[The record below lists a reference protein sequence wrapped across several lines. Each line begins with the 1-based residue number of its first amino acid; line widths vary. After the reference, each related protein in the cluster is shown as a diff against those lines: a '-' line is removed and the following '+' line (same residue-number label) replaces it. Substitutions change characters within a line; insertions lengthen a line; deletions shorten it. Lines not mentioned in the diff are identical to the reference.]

1 MNLASRHMGK
11 GTTHSRRRPGRLD
24 PARAALAA
32 IASFTCVQ
40 AQSLDCTMS
49 ATGVA
54 FGVYDAAVTAPTDS
68 AGNVTIRC
76 THLGGGAA
84 KTSYSVALSAGG
96 SGNYAQRRMR
106 AGTSY
111 LNYNLFTD
119 PTRLQVW
126 GNGTAGSTLVAG
138 TLLVNPGRFATNEV
152 SHPIY
157 GRIPAQ
163 QAADTGSYSD
173 TILVTLTF

>member
-1 MNLASRHMGK
+1 MRIRTTQSCSRFSRHR
-11 GTTHSRRRPGRLD
+11 S
-24 PARAALAA
+24 ARAALATLA
-32 IASFTCVQ
+32 LFMCFDAQ
-40 AQSLDCTMS
+40 ALDCTVS

-54 FGVYDAAVTAPTDS
+54 FGVYDAASTVPTDS
-68 AGNVTIRC
+68 AGNVSVRC
-76 THLGGGAA
+76 THLGGGAV
-84 KTSYSVALSAGG
+84 KTNYSITLSTG
-96 SGNYAQRRMR
+96 SSGAYAQRRMR
-106 AGTSY
+106 AGTSF

-119 PTRLQVW
+119 AARLQVW

-138 TLLVNPGRFATNEV
+138 SLLVNPGNFVINEM

>member
-1 MNLASRHMGK
+1 MVNRTAQSRSWLARHG
-11 GTTHSRRRPGRLD
+11 S
-24 PARAALAA
+24 ARAALAM
-32 IASFTCVQ
+32 IALYACFDVQ
-40 AQSLDCTMS
+40 ALDCTLS

-54 FGVYDAAVTAPTDS
+54 FGVYDAASTMPADS
-68 AGNVTIRC
+68 AGNVMVRC
-76 THLGGGAA
+76 THLGGGAV
-84 KTSYSVALSAGG
+84 KTSYSIALSAGS
-96 SGNYAQRRMR
+96 SGIYAQRLMR
-106 AGTSY
+106 AGTSA

-126 GNGTAGSTLVAG
+126 GNGTGGSTLVAG
-138 TLLVNPGRFATNEV
+138 TLLVNPGNFVINEV
-152 SHPIY
+152 THPIY